1 MFQPVILEEFIDEC
15 KTKIS
20 FLVEEEWI
28 ATELRTSDFDDYLFL
43 INGEVK
49 ITFWRKIG

>member
-1 MFQPVILEEFIDEC
+1 MILEEFIDEC

-28 ATELRTSDFDDYLFL
+28 ATEMRISDFDEYLFL
-43 INGEVK
+43 INGEVNIADK
-49 ITFWRKIG
+49 W